1 MIDNIKIFAS
11 KKQRLENHIV
21 NNKVIQLVS
30 KFDIGTGEIMEYPK
44 RGKDSN
50 LDISLTKN
58 YSNLKGSLHK
68 YHNIRNDK
76 GDQNYDDF
84 SYSSI
89 ESEVKDLLVKYDI
102 GDSNYLTNLE
112 FGLNIVLSKDPQLII
127 DNNVL
132 MNNCNPP
139 NRDLKFSGRG
149 DYNEYQTDNY
159 LIKVYNK
166 SKHYKLDCHILRL
179 ELKIIKKVYLNKLGV
194 FKLEDLLNKDTLK
207 RLYTDLK
214 SKIEGLV
221 IVDEFDSN
229 IVPLQHLNRLNEYM
243 NPNYWRRL
251 KPIKTS
257 KQIYRLKNDF
267 KLLLEKYQLLE
278 TKKEILLK
286 MESKFIELLEE
297 RNTNKVA

>member
-1 MIDNIKIFAS
+1 MIDFIKIFAS

-68 YHNIRNDK
+68 YHNIKNDK

-89 ESEVKDLLVKYDI
+89 ESELKDLLVKYDI
-102 GDSNYLTNLE
+102 EGSNYLTNLE
-112 FGLNIVLSKDPQLII
+112 FGLNLEVSKDPQLII
-127 DNNVL
+127 DNNIL
-132 MNNCNPP
+132 MNNCKAP
-139 NRDLKFSGRG
+139 NKNLKFSGRG
-149 DYNEYQTDNY
+149 DYKEFHTDSY
-159 LIKVYNK
+159 WIKVYNK
-166 SKHYKLDCHILRL
+166 SKPFKQDCYILRL
-179 ELKIIKKVYLNKLGV
+179 ELKMIKKVYINKLGV
-194 FKLEDLLNKDTLK
+194 FKLEDLFNKNIL
-207 RLYTDLK
+207 RELYIDLK

-221 IVDEFDSN
+221 IVDEFEDK
-229 IVPLQHLNRLNEYM
+229 IIPVKDLNRLNEYM
-243 NPNYWRRL
+243 NPNYWIRL
-251 KPIKTS
+251 KSIKTS

-297 RNTNKVA
+297 IDSKIVA

>member
-1 MIDNIKIFAS
+1 MVDNVKIFAS

-21 NNKVIQLVS
+21 NNQVIQLVS
-30 KFDIGTGEIMEYPK
+30 LFDVATGEIMEYPK

-58 YSNLKGSLHK
+58 YSYLKGSLHI
-68 YHNIRNDK
+68 YHNIKNDK

-84 SYSSI
+84 SYSNI
-89 ESEVKDLLVKYDI
+89 ESEVKDVLVKYDI
-102 GDSNYLTNLE
+102 EDSNYLTNLE
-112 FGLNIVLSKDPQLII
+112 FGLNLEVSKDPQLII

-132 MNNCNPP
+132 MNNCKAP
-139 NRDLKFSGRG
+139 NKNLKFSGKG
-149 DYNEYQTDNY
+149 DYKEFHSDSYI
-159 LIKVYNK
+159 IKVYNK
-166 SKHYKLDCHILRL
+166 SKHFKQDCYILRL
-179 ELKIIKKVYLNKLGV
+179 ELKMIKKFYINKLGV
-194 FKLEDLLNKDTLK
+194 FKLEDLLNKSTLR
-207 RLYTDLK
+207 RLYIDLK

-221 IVDEFDSN
+221 IVDEFEN
-229 IVPLQHLNRLNEYM
+229 KIIPVKHLNRLNEYM
-243 NPNYWRRL
+243 NPNYWIRL
-251 KPIKTS
+251 KSNKSS